1 MKISKI
7 IAILLSLLLSVKA
20 YAGPLEDGFAAYDA
34 NNYTVAFEKFRL
46 AAAQGNSG
54 AQYNLGFM
62 YEKGQGVVQDYA
74 EAVKWHK
81 LAAAQGNSFS
91 QFDLGRMY
99 MYGKGVVQDYAEAV
113 KWHKLAAAQGDSDA
127 KFILGLHYVLGRGV
141 VIDDMLAHMWFN
153 LAAAQGH
160 EKAIKY
166 RDDLATVLTTQQITQ
181 AQNLARTCQS
191 SKFTKCSNP
200 YGAPVPKQAARPTQ
214 QPRTVYVPVP
224 ARPIAAQNDSLDDP
238 FDPNEFFPK
247 FMHPKPPKKSTTCRR
262 NDFMNEITCTEN

>member
-7 IAILLSLLLSVKA
+7 IAILLSLLLSVKV

-62 YEKGQGVVQDYA
+62 YEKGQ
-74 EAVKWHK
+74 
-81 LAAAQGNSFS
+81 
-91 QFDLGRMY
+91 
-99 MYGKGVVQDYAEAV
+99 GVVQDYAEAV

-224 ARPIAAQNDSLDDP
+224 ARPIAAQNDSWMIPLILTNSFLNLCTLSP
-238 FDPNEFFPK
+238 R
-247 FMHPKPPKKSTTCRR
+247 KKALHAAGMIS
-262 NDFMNEITCTEN
+262 